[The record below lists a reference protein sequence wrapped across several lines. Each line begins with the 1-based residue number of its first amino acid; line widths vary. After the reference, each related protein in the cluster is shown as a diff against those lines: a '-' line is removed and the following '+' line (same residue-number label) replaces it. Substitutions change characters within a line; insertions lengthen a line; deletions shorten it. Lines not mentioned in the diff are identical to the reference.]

1 MRYLGCSISKI
12 TSVLIRPGAV
22 VRVHNGPPSQPQEG
36 IGPLS
41 VSSNAQL
48 VYRDLIAKGR
58 HVQTAR
64 HWRSVVLRFEA
75 CCGLS

>member
-1 MRYLGCSISKI
+1 MRYLGCSISKT

-22 VRVHNGPPSQPQEG
+22 VRVHSGPPS
-36 IGPLS
+36 IS
-41 VSSNAQL
+41 TNSQL
-48 VYRDLIAKGR
+48 VYHDLIAGGR
-58 HVQTAR
+58 QPETAR